1 MQVTRTSKSVILTL
15 TNEILCNKISNTA
28 NENEGLF
35 QEN

>member
-1 MQVTRTSKSVILTL
+1 MQVTRTSKSMILTL
-15 TNEILCNKISNTA
+15 TNEILCNKISSIV